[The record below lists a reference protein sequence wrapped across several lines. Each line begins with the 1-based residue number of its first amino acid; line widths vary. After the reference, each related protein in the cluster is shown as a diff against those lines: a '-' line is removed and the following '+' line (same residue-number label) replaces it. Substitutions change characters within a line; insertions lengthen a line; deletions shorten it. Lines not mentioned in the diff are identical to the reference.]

1 MLTIDQVIQLLEQSR
16 RKLDGGARVV
26 ITQVTGDEVR
36 HFVIESVV
44 STVDLSHGSIA
55 EMPQARWLRQ
65 LSSM

>member
-55 EMPQARWLRQ
+55 EIFIADVTV
-65 LSSM
+65 